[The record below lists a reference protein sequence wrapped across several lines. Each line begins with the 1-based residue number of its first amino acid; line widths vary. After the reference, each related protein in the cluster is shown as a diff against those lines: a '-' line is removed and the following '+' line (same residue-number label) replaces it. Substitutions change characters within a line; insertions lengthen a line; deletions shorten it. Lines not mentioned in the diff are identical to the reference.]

1 MAASS
6 SVAQEY
12 YKVVDTWAGIDDQTE
27 WKLAIWS
34 LSYNDIDLI
43 DKFLEVERSPVGQFD
58 DIFFRFDTEY
68 EGDNTLYIHA
78 LWEEYQSWFSE
89 KLEPEY
95 DIISALNKDKML
107 VSEYLPDM
115 SIERNFSNLWMEM
128 LRFKSSI
135 KGLENTNFCIYFP
148 PSNSVGIQKTG
159 LFEEILGEG
168 IPQKIRLVTIDY
180 AQSRKIK
187 ISSSEEVVVLKP
199 QLDMPSALRNAL
211 ERDGDTND
219 LLAPENRFKQ
229 QVTIVMDCTLK
240 QDKKTMEKEVG
251 KLISIAEEMDDPSIS
266 ISSLFIA
273 SEAYYAIKEYSL
285 SMKYSERTIEQSSN
299 AMKAGLPAGFDYW
312 KMAMFMKAAILSI
325 DKKREE
331 ASEIYETVAQE
342 ALKKQDPFSV
352 MEGWRMNGF
361 MLYELGRTE
370 KAFEA
375 FLLSLAGGSHLSLD
389 MRRTSTF
396 VYSANLALTTGRK
409 VRSPDDITI
418 LENLLEEWLGNDW
431 QQLVE
436 GENMKQAKTR
446 RKASI
451 FS

>member
-1 MAASS
+1 MSASS

-12 YKVVDTWAGIDDQTE
+12 YKVVDTWAGIDNRTE

-34 LSYNDIDLI
+34 VSYNEIDLI

-58 DIFFRFDTEY
+58 DIFFRFNTEY
-68 EGDNTLYIHA
+68 EGDALIYIQS
-78 LWEEYQSWFSE
+78 LWKEYQSWFSE
-89 KLEPEY
+89 KLDPEY
-95 DIISALNKDKML
+95 DIIGALNKDKML

-115 SIERNFSNLWMEM
+115 SIEQNFSNLWMEM

-148 PSNSVGIQKTG
+148 PSRSEGMSKTK

-168 IPQKIRLVTIDY
+168 IPDRIRLVTIDY

-187 ISSSEEVVVLKP
+187 LNSSEKVVVLKP
-199 QLDMPSALRNAL
+199 KLDMQSALRTAL

-240 QDKKTMEKEVG
+240 QDKKTMDKEVG
-251 KLISIAEEMDDPSIS
+251 KLLSIAEEMKDPSIS

-273 SEAYYAIKEYSL
+273 SEVYYAIKEYSL
-285 SMKYSERTIEQSSN
+285 SMKYSEQTIEQSSD
-299 AMKAGLPAGFDYW
+299 AMQKGLSAGFDYW
-312 KMAMFMKAAILSI
+312 KMAMFMKAAILSLE
-325 DKKREE
+325 KKREE
-331 ASEIYETVAQE
+331 AIQIYETVAQE
-342 ALKKQDPFSV
+342 ALKKRDPFSV
-352 MEGWRMNGF
+352 MEGYRMSGF
-361 MLYELGRTE
+361 MFYELGRME
-370 KAFEA
+370 KAFET

-396 VYSANLALTTGRK
+396 VYSANLALATGRK
-409 VRSPDDITI
+409 VRSLDDITI
-418 LENLLEEWLGNDW
+418 LENQLEAWLGDDW

-436 GENMKQAKTR
+436 GENMKQARTR
-446 RKASI
+446 RKSSI

>member
-1 MAASS
+1 MASSS

-12 YKVVDTWAGIDDQTE
+12 YKVVDTWAGINNRTE
-27 WKLAIWS
+27 WKLAIW
-34 LSYNDIDLI
+34 LISYNDIDLI

-58 DIFFRFDTEY
+58 DIFFRFNTAY
-68 EGDNTLYIHA
+68 EGDNAVYIQS
-78 LWEEYQSWFSE
+78 LWEEYQSWF
-89 KLEPEY
+89 LEELAPEY
-95 DIISALNKDKML
+95 DIIGALKKDKML
-107 VSEYLPDM
+107 VSDYLPDM
-115 SIERNFSNLWMEM
+115 AVERNFFNLWMEM
-128 LRFKSSI
+128 LRFKSCI
-135 KGLENTNFCIYFP
+135 KGVEDTNFCIYFP
-148 PSNSVGIQKTG
+148 PSRWEGIQKTV

-168 IPQKIRLVTIDY
+168 IPDKIRLVTIDY

-187 ISSSEEVVVLKP
+187 INSSERVVVLKP
-199 QLDMPSALRNAL
+199 KLNMQSALRNAL
-211 ERDGDTND
+211 DRDGDSND
-219 LLAPENRFKQ
+219 LLAPESRFKQ

-240 QDKKTMEKEVG
+240 QDKRAMDKEVG
-251 KLISIAEEMDDPSIS
+251 KLLSIAEEMKNPSIF

-273 SEAYYAIKEYSL
+273 SEVYYAIKEYSL
-285 SMKYSERTIEQSSN
+285 SMKYSERTIEQSSD
-299 AMKAGLPAGFDYW
+299 AMKKELPAGFDYW
-312 KMAMFMKAAILSI
+312 KMAMFMKAAILSL

-331 ASEIYETVAQE
+331 AVQIYEAVAQE
-342 ALKKQDPFSV
+342 ALKKRDPFSV
-352 MEGWRMNGF
+352 MEGYRMSGF
-361 MLYELGRTE
+361 MLYELGKME
-370 KAFEA
+370 KAFET

-396 VYSANLALTTGRK
+396 VYSANLALFTGRK

-418 LENLLEEWLGNDW
+418 LESHLEEWLGDDW